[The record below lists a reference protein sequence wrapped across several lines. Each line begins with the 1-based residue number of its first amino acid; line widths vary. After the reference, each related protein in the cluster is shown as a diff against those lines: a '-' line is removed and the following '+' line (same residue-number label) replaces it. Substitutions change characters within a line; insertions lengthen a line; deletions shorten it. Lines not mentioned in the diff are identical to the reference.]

1 MTIPTVEQLN
11 NKFSFQTINNSLHF
25 KMGEGDIPLIE
36 ITNEYASALISLQG
50 AHLLSW
56 KPTNEQEV
64 IWLSDEA
71 SFSVGK
77 SVRGGIP
84 ICWPWFGAHETNTT
98 YPAHGFAR
106 TVFWQVTNTALL
118 KNGDIEIHFKLETNE
133 LPEKYQQMWPQNTTA
148 EYIVTIGKKLNVDLI
163 TTNNSSD
170 DMTIGQ
176 ALHTYFAVDNVS
188 ATQVSGLED
197 KSYLDKPDNFKQ
209 KKQTGAIHINE
220 EVDRIYL
227 NTTDE
232 ITIDDTKRK
241 INIKKQGSASTVVWN
256 PWKAVAEKMGDL
268 GDNGYL
274 KMLCV
279 ESANAADDVRVVKA
293 GDSHKLSVIYSV

>member
-11 NKFSFQTINNSLHF
+11 NKFSFKTINNSLHF
-25 KMGEGDIPLIE
+25 KTGEGDIPLIE
-36 ITNEYASALISLQG
+36 ITNEHASALISLQG

-56 KPTNEQEV
+56 KPNNQQEV
-64 IWLSDEA
+64 IWLSNEA

-84 ICWPWFGAHETNTT
+84 ICWPWFGAHESSTT

-118 KNGDIEIHFKLETNE
+118 ENGDIEIYFKLETNE

-148 EYIVTIGKKLNVDLI
+148 EYIVTIGKILNIDLI
-163 TTNNSSD
+163 TTNNSD
-170 DMTIGQ
+170 EDMTIGQ

-188 ATQVSGLED
+188 TTQVTGLED
-197 KSYLDKPDNFKQ
+197 KSYLDKTDNFKQ
-209 KKQTGAIHINE
+209 KEQTGAIHINE
-220 EVDRIYL
+220 EIDRIYL

-232 ITIDDTKRK
+232 ITIEDTKRK

-268 GDNGYL
+268 GENGYL

-293 GDSHKLSVIYSV
+293 GESHKLSVTYSA

>member
-11 NKFSFQTINNSLHF
+11 NKFSFQTINSSLHF
-25 KMGEGDIPLIE
+25 KTGDGDIPLIE
-36 ITNEYASALISLQG
+36 ITNEHASALISLQG

-56 KPTNEQEV
+56 KPNNQQEV

-118 KNGDIEIHFKLETNE
+118 ENGDIKIHFKLETNE
-133 LPEKYQQMWPQNTTA
+133 LAEKYQQMWPQHTTA
-148 EYIVTIGKKLNVDLI
+148 EYIVTIGKNLNIDLI
-163 TTNNSSD
+163 TTNNSGD

-188 ATQVSGLED
+188 ATQISGLED

-209 KKQTGAIHINE
+209 KEQTGAIHINE

-268 GDNGYL
+268 GENGYL

-293 GDSHKLSVIYSV
+293 GESHKLSVIYSV